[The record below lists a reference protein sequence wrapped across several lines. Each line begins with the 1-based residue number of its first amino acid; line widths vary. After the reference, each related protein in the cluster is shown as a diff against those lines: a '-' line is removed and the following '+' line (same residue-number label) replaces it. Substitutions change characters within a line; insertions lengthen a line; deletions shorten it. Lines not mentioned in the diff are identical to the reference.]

1 MNLFGIRKPRK
12 FRHTYIYIDER
23 KEHLQKIEQRARREM
38 GMTDGERDGRER
50 LGGTFIAA
58 TQHLRKRKQKEAGG
72 KRRMST
78 KALFLLLIVLL
89 FIWFYLAELS
99 QGVIL
104 YSFYPTQWQIRL
116 QPER

>member
-23 KEHLQKIEQRARREM
+23 KEHLQKIEQRA
-38 GMTDGERDGRER
+38 ER

-72 KRRMST
+72 KMRMST

-89 FIWFYLAELS
+89 FIWFYLAEL
-99 QGVIL
+99 
-104 YSFYPTQWQIRL
+104 
-116 QPER
+116 

>member
-12 FRHTYIYIDER
+12 FRHAYIYIDER

-58 TQHLRKRKQKEAGG
+58 TQHLRKRKQKAGG
-72 KRRMST
+72 KMRMST

-89 FIWFYLAELS
+89 FIWFYLAEL
-99 QGVIL
+99 
-104 YSFYPTQWQIRL
+104 
-116 QPER
+116 

>member
-38 GMTDGERDGRER
+38 GMTDGER
-50 LGGTFIAA
+50 GGTFIAA

-72 KRRMST
+72 KMRMST

-89 FIWFYLAELS
+89 FIWFYLAEL
-99 QGVIL
+99 
-104 YSFYPTQWQIRL
+104 
-116 QPER
+116 